1 MVAQS
6 KKVMQILQILL
17 QNYLNTDTDSGMDG
31 SDSSDD
37 GDEIASVSGNVNG
50 VYLAAVMN
58 PILTAAVN
66 TGDIS
71 EAAVYQEE
79 DSVES
84 DVAKDDDAD
93 TQSW

>member
-1 MVAQS
+1 
-6 KKVMQILQILL
+6 
-17 QNYLNTDTDSGMDG
+17 
-31 SDSSDD
+31 
-37 GDEIASVSGNVNG
+37 
-50 VYLAAVMN
+50 MN
-58 PILTAAVN
+58 PILAAAVN

-93 TQSW
+93 TQTGDPGSTAEGDGTLQSLVSSEESWDGLISTEL